1 MTKTD
6 DGILDS
12 AVFSGGD
19 RRTFVGACKMGVVS
33 GCLVATIVLLCI
45 IVVSALLSGMTAWMV
60 WCLSCIGAG
69 IAGGIFQ
76 QLWFNYLPTRRFTYS
91 TRLFLF
97 GVTYFVVLVACAY
110 LGSWLPRENPYAWAS
125 FAIIYLGI
133 FGVLTAVF
141 GHALKKRGIEYK
153 AKLDDYRR
161 SRGLE

>member
-33 GCLVATIVLLCI
+33 GCLVATIVLLCM
-45 IVVSALLSGMTAWMV
+45 IVVSALLRGMTAWMV

-76 QLWFNYLPTRRFTYS
+76 QLWFNYLPTRRFAYS

-110 LGSWLPRENPYAWAS
+110 LGNWLPRENPYA
-125 FAIIYLGI
+125 
-133 FGVLTAVF
+133 TAPA
-141 GHALKKRGIEYK
+141 GPRTCWPTPAGSTCPCSTPGTAPTSTPPRPCWTP
-153 AKLDDYRR
+153 
-161 SRGLE
+161 

>member
-1 MTKTD
+1 MTPSDQCKT
-6 DGILDS
+6 
-12 AVFSGGD
+12 
-19 RRTFVGACKMGVVS
+19 RE
-33 GCLVATIVLLCI
+33 
-45 IVVSALLSGMTAWMV
+45 
-60 WCLSCIGAG
+60 
-69 IAGGIFQ
+69 
-76 QLWFNYLPTRRFTYS
+76 QLWFNYLPTRRFAYS

-110 LGSWLPRENPYAWAS
+110 LGNWLPRENPYAWAS

-133 FGVLTAVF
+133 FGVLTAAF